1 MQLRVNDVFVLDDS
15 VLDFL
20 AGLWGGARSVT
31 KPLAGCAGARIV
43 GTIGGT
49 AQPAPIVSALS
60 GVARSAGV
68 GTHFCIL
75 LGGSP

>member
-1 MQLRVNDVFVLDDS
+1 MPYP
-15 VLDFL
+15 
-20 AGLWGGARSVT
+20 GGGARPVT
-31 KPLAGCAGARIV
+31 KPLAGRAGARIV

-60 GVARSAGV
+60 GVAHSADL